1 MAASGLF
8 RKTFPDAAGLT
19 RTHSL
24 IIPNRTHLGYI
35 ARQGQAKQYDNPWAR
50 TKLQLVKVN
59 MKPVKRV
66 HYTFDPFHPRV
77 DSIRNVIYHFSCER
91 IQKSNPKCIFK
102 TEVVC
107 NRSEPT
113 LKVELDE
120 GNSLLFKTAHLN
132 EEEIVTMINDYV
144 LPRVKEETPAVT
156 ESKGAKT
163 TGKKGKAGGK
173 KK

>member
-8 RKTFPDAAGLT
+8 RKSIPDGFSQI
-19 RTHSL
+19 HCL
-24 IIPNRTHLGYI
+24 IVPNRTHLGYI
-35 ARQGQAKQYDNPWAR
+35 PRQGRSKQYDDPWSR
-50 TKLQLVKVN
+50 TKLQLIKVN

-77 DSIRNVIYHFSCER
+77 DSIRHVIHHYSCER

-120 GNSLLFKTAHLN
+120 GNSLLFKTAHLTV
-132 EEEIVTMINDYV
+132 EEIVTMINDYV
-144 LPRVKEETPAVT
+144 LPRVKEETAVVT

-163 TGKKGKAGGK
+163 TAKKGKAGGK